1 VWRGRGSW
9 RLHHQLIIIVQAGI
23 KGVHTMVKDVDDIF
37 EKMRKLQREAE
48 RSFFDFFGPSRRDPS
63 AQATWHP
70 AADVYETDAA
80 WVIQVELAG
89 VRTDDVS
96 VSLAGGVLRV
106 QGIRRNQ
113 SHGTRRTY
121 HQAEINY
128 RAFERHFL
136 LAGEV
141 EENNIRATFE
151 NGLLTITIPK
161 AKGGGGRMR
170 KVPIE
175 SR

>member
-1 VWRGRGSW
+1 
-9 RLHHQLIIIVQAGI
+9 
-23 KGVHTMVKDVDDIF
+23 MVKDVDDVVR
-37 EKMRKLQREAE
+37 KMRKLQREAE
-48 RSFFDFFGPSRRDPS
+48 RSFFDFFGPSRQHPS

-70 AADVYETDAA
+70 AADVYETDDV

-89 VRTDDVS
+89 VRSDDVS
-96 VSLAGGVLRV
+96 ISLARGILRV
-106 QGIRRNQ
+106 QGVRRNESQ
-113 SHGTRRTY
+113 GIRRTY

-128 RAFERHFL
+128 RTFERHFL
-136 LAGEV
+136 LAGGV
-141 EENNIRATFE
+141 EENDIKATFE

-161 AKGGGGRMR
+161 TTVGTGRIR